1 MSESFNILEDY
12 SNYLNETGKY
22 NSSAYKGLTEN
33 KIDQNE
39 LVGIDKDPDAEDL
52 KLTYEDDKVKEQE
65 GYDWAKGFADFAKDL
80 PESTYRS
87 VSNGLINAMD
97 VGVNLAP
104 LGLKMIDAITPGD
117 LSGPQKDFQ
126 NKMKDVSDLLA
137 KPREKNN
144 EALES
149 NSGAA
154 NFVSMVFQDLP
165 AAVPIYRKL
174 KSIGI
179 PNTFALPISAGVGG
193 SVMYSDDMSLFLNSE
208 TMKEFKDYIGLVE
221 GTPEEEL
228 YDLTYKA
235 FEGTGLA
242 FAIPGIFKAAKF
254 VKKNIPAFTNPQST
268 ISVGGAATSG
278 VGADKI
284 IDKSLE
290 TQDQSSIPGTVNEYG
305 FEKTSGLNNLAV
317 QFLKKS
323 GTKVQDLKKIPGGTG
338 RSVFALDDDKVIK
351 IVKKQRG
358 IRENM
363 NEGPDYM
370 IDSWRPKV
378 FEQGDDFV
386 VVENVARADAQT
398 RSFLKPLAKF
408 NQNDFDNKTSELQEA
423 MEALGLKDFMDYDL
437 AWRDFTAARNWGKTK
452 DGRIVLLDGGA
463 LDITTLSKEV
473 PDYVNK
479 DWQEIISGRRKEGMG
494 KFVIVVGAGGQ
505 GYRILDNQGNNTI
518 SNLTE

>member
-104 LGLKMIDAITPGD
+104 LGFKMIDAITPGD

-126 NKMKDVSDLLA
+126 NKMKNISELLA
-137 KPREKNN
+137 KPRDKNN
-144 EALES
+144 EALEA

-174 KSIGI
+174 KSIGV
-179 PNTFALPISAGVGG
+179 PPTFAIPISAGIGG

-221 GTPEEEL
+221 DTPEEEL

-242 FAIPGIFKAAKF
+242 FALPGIYKAAKF
-254 VKKNIPAFTNPQST
+254 VKKNIPAFTKPQST
-268 ISVGGAATSG
+268 ISVGGAATT
-278 VGADKI
+278 GAVVD
-284 IDKSLE
+284 
-290 TQDQSSIPGTVNEYG
+290 
-305 FEKTSGLNNLAV
+305 
-317 QFLKKS
+317 
-323 GTKVQDLKKIPGGTG
+323 
-338 RSVFALDDDKVIK
+338 SV
-351 IVKKQRG
+351 
-358 IRENM
+358 
-363 NEGPDYM
+363 
-370 IDSWRPKV
+370 
-378 FEQGDDFV
+378 
-386 VVENVARADAQT
+386 
-398 RSFLKPLAKF
+398 
-408 NQNDFDNKTSELQEA
+408 
-423 MEALGLKDFMDYDL
+423 
-437 AWRDFTAARNWGKTK
+437 
-452 DGRIVLLDGGA
+452 
-463 LDITTLSKEV
+463 
-473 PDYVNK
+473 
-479 DWQEIISGRRKEGMG
+479 
-494 KFVIVVGAGGQ
+494 
-505 GYRILDNQGNNTI
+505 GNNTI